1 MAILDVAESLS
12 SHPPSLAGS
21 MLPPVETVP
30 VKMVVAGES
39 GESGESGE

>member
-30 VKMVVAGES
+30 ANIVEAGESVDS
-39 GESGESGE
+39 GESGE

>member
-30 VKMVVAGES
+30 MNIVEACES